1 MDKNRKRELTQ
12 QYKQMK
18 PPMGTFIIRSNV
30 NNKCYVQ
37 ATKDLRGV
45 INGTKA
51 RLNAGMH
58 PYLELQK
65 EWNEFGPDAFTIEIL
80 ENLEYEE
87 DKTDYTDDLALMQ
100 MMWEEK
106 LAGENKEFYKKRI

>member
-1 MDKNRKRELTQ
+1 
-12 QYKQMK
+12 
-18 PPMGTFIIRSNV
+18 
-30 NNKCYVQ
+30 
-37 ATKDLRGV
+37 
-45 INGTKA
+45 
-51 RLNAGMH
+51 MH